1 MGGGMMTGFGSYGL
15 YGPWIGL
22 LFNLALIVGVIV
34 LVVWAAR
41 KLSGSGGSVASGSQF
56 AGQGPSAREILDQ
69 RYARGELNRDE
80 YQAILADIS
89 V

>member
-15 YGPWIGL
+15 FGPWIGL
-22 LFNLALIVGVIV
+22 LFNLALMAG
-34 LVVWAAR
+34 LVVLIVWAVRRFSAPA
-41 KLSGSGGSVASGSQF
+41 GSTAAGDFHASQ
-56 AGQGPSAREILDQ
+56 APSAREILDQ

-80 YQAILADIS
+80 YREKIADIS